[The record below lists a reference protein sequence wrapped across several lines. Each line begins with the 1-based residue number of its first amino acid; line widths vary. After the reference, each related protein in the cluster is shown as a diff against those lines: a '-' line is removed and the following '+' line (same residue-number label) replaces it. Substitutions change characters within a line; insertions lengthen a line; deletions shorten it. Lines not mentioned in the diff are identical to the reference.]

1 MALTCDWGQTPAYSI
16 LKPLWDSKADMNE
29 QPAMVQL
36 LDSLMS
42 VNMWVPNICYVHM
55 STYMPSIT
63 DKTVAEVYGRMRT
76 WETFHGKCMFTNVGE
91 YDPAT
96 DTYTEPESRDMGY
109 PLSPWMLSQFVG
121 FRTNWDSMARAKW
134 VTHNRKAGDE
144 FGKFTIK
151 WVNDTIDMY
160 AQAYTD
166 WDSEHN
172 DSTQN
177 AVDAFLNA

>member
-1 MALTCDWGQTPAYSI
+1 MALTCDWGKTPAYSV

-42 VNMWVPNICYVHM
+42 VQMWMPNICYVHL

-63 DKTVAEVYGRMRT
+63 EETIAEVYGRMRT
-76 WETFHGKCMFTNVGE
+76 WETFHGRCMFTNVGE

-96 DTYTEPESRDMGY
+96 HTYTEPESRDKGY
-109 PLSPWMLSQFVG
+109 PLSPWMLSQFIG

-134 VTHNRKAGDE
+134 VTQNRKAGDE
-144 FGKFTIK
+144 FGRFTVK

-166 WDSEHN
+166 WDIEQSL
-172 DSTQN
+172 D
-177 AVDAFLNA
+177 AVLSA